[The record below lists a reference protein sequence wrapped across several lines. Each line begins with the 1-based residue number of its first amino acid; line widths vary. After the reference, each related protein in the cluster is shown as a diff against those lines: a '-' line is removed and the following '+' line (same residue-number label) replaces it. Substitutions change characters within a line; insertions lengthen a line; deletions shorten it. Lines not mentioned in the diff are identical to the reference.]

1 MAFSHPVSHDDSCRC
16 SPGLRDRRDRL
27 QSPRRVHRMGV
38 IVCRLDDSVDCRFRP
53 GSFHLVYRFVASATL
68 ACRLDQ
74 NWIIAHGSVQL
85 TGGHIVA
92 HAAQTRVY
100 LRKSKGERRIATLID
115 SPYLPEGEAL
125 FTIVANG
132 IADA

>member
-1 MAFSHPVSHDDSCRC
+1 MKTGCSTCVSEK
-16 SPGLRDRRDRL
+16 
-27 QSPRRVHRMGV
+27 
-38 IVCRLDDSVDCRFRP
+38 
-53 GSFHLVYRFVASATL
+53 LVSRY
-68 ACRLDQ
+68 
-74 NWIIAHGSVQL
+74 
-85 TGGHIVA
+85 TGA

>member
-1 MAFSHPVSHDDSCRC
+1 MCLSDWLDETDGLSHASHG
-16 SPGLRDRRDRL
+16 P
-27 QSPRRVHRMGV
+27 
-38 IVCRLDDSVDCRFRP
+38 
-53 GSFHLVYRFVASATL
+53 
-68 ACRLDQ
+68 
-74 NWIIAHGSVQL
+74 
-85 TGGHIVA
+85 TGKLEA

-125 FTIVANG
+125 FAIVANG

>member
-1 MAFSHPVSHDDSCRC
+1 
-16 SPGLRDRRDRL
+16 
-27 QSPRRVHRMGV
+27 
-38 IVCRLDDSVDCRFRP
+38 LDARYV
-53 GSFHLVYRFVASATL
+53 
-68 ACRLDQ
+68 
-74 NWIIAHGSVQL
+74 
-85 TGGHIVA
+85 VA